1 MDVKKILQQQALFKD
16 ITDDSLALLEK
27 EAKVLDFEPEEEI
40 ITYGHAG
47 RYFAIVLKGQLAVF
61 DSEENQVAII
71 KEGEFLGE
79 MSLLTGEPSIADV
92 RSAAAS
98 RLMMIPHSVMSL
110 VISKNPGM
118 IKQLASTMRVRL
130 MQREGS
136 FEEKDALRAARG
148 SLPGP
153 EDLLAGPGG
162 SEMKIL
168 VINCGSSSLK
178 WNFYETASSERI
190 AGGLIECIGFE
201 NARHTIKMK
210 NKNSGKEKVIEKHL
224 PDADHAAAIQDVL
237 DFLTGEKGPLNS
249 LEEIDAIGH
258 RVVHGGEKYTSP
270 VVIDDDVIA
279 KVKSLFV
286 LAPLHNP
293 VNLVGIEAAKE
304 ILPHVPQV
312 AVFDTAFHQTMPPH
326 AYLYGLPYKFYKENG
341 IRRYGFH
348 GTSHYYVAMQA
359 AAYLKRPLSELKIIS
374 CHLGNGAS
382 ICAIDHGR
390 SIDTSMGLTPLEGLI
405 MGSRSGDVD
414 AGILFYL
421 AREYNLGVEEL
432 HGLLNKK
439 SGLAGLSGVSNDMRE
454 ISEAASEGGQQAL
467 MAIQVFCYRIKKYIG
482 AYVAAL
488 DGLDVLIFTGGIGLG
503 APGVRA
509 RVCQGLDRLGIVLD
523 VMKNHF
529 FAKPDST
536 KEISDPASAVKVLV
550 IPTDE
555 EKMIARET
563 MRALQQYEVAKI
575 IEMPAN
581 RQRQVPIYV
590 YEKHVHLSENH
601 RDVLFGRGY
610 TLTEVEG
617 ESVRPR
623 GLYRERVHLIGPKGR
638 IEDVK
643 ICAPMKPDSMVEI
656 GRTEEFLLG
665 IDAPIRVPGEIAGTP
680 GVTLEGPKG
689 KVALKQGV
697 INAPQRILMQPED
710 ALAFGLRD
718 GDRVVF
724 AVDAAHSHVFGDVLI
739 RVRPNLTL
747 GMHLNMDDAKAA
759 EVEVKEGMT
768 GRIVGI
774 VETQAR

>member
-1 MDVKKILQQQALFKD
+1 MSVKKILQQQALFKD
-16 ITDDSLALLEK
+16 ITADSLDLLAK
-27 EAKVLDFEPEEEI
+27 EAKILDFEPEEEI

-61 DSEENQVAII
+61 DSEENRVAFI

-92 RSAAAS
+92 RSAAAT
-98 RLMMIPHSVMSL
+98 RLMMIPHGVMSQ
-110 VISKNPGM
+110 VISKNPVM
-118 IKQLASTMRVRL
+118 IKRLASTMRVRL
-130 MQREGS
+130 LQREGS
-136 FEEKDALRAARG
+136 PGEEDAPRA
-148 SLPGP
+148 
-153 EDLLAGPGG
+153 EDLLAGLGG
-162 SEMKIL
+162 SAKKIL

-178 WNFYETASSERI
+178 WSLYDTASADRI
-190 AGGLIECIGFE
+190 ACGLVERIGFE
-201 NARHTIKMK
+201 NARHSIKVK
-210 NKNSGKEKVIEKHL
+210 NKNSGKEKAIKKHL
-224 PDADHAAAIQDVL
+224 PDADHAAAMQDVL
-237 DFLTGEKGPLNS
+237 EFLTGEKGPLDS
-249 LEEIDAIGH
+249 VEEIDAIGH

-293 VNLVGIEAAKE
+293 VNLVGVETARK
-304 ILPHVPQV
+304 ILPNVPQV

-326 AYLYGLPYKFYKENG
+326 AYLYGLPYKFYKKNG

-348 GTSHYYVAMQA
+348 GTSHHYVAMQA
-359 AAYLKRPLSELKIIS
+359 AAYLKRPLSELMIIS

-382 ICAIDHGR
+382 MCAIDHGR

-421 AREYNLGVEEL
+421 TREYNLGVEEL

-454 ISEAASEGGQQAL
+454 ISEAASKGDQQAL
-467 MAIQVFCYRIKKYIG
+467 KAIQVFCYRIKKYIG

-509 RVCQGLDRLGIVLD
+509 RVCQGLARLGIVLD

-563 MRALQQYEVAKI
+563 MRALQQNEVAKI

-590 YEKHVHLSENH
+590 YERHVHLSAND
-601 RDVLFGRGY
+601 RDVLFGQGY

-617 ESVRPR
+617 QSAKRR
-623 GLYRERVHLIGPKGR
+623 GLYKERIHLIGPKGK

-643 ICAPMKPDSMVEI
+643 ICAPLKPDSTVEI

-665 IDAPIRVPGEIAGTP
+665 IDAPIRGPGDIAGTP
-680 GVTLEGPKG
+680 GVTLAGPKG

-697 INAPQRILMQPED
+697 INAPLRILLQPED
-710 ALAFGLRD
+710 ALAFGLHD

-739 RVRPNLTL
+739 RVRPNFTL
-747 GMHLNMDDAKAA
+747 GMHLNMDDAKA
-759 EVEVKEGMT
+759 VEVTEGMT

-774 VETQAR
+774 VETQTR